1 MARYGSPVPSSPGD
15 NLKVALGVGAIGL
28 ILFFICLGTFNQGS
42 GGGGSRSGSGG
53 RDSISPRTPRATP
66 LIAGSTALIRSSVT
80 DFVLVAASRDAYD
93 RMWKLMQAK
102 DTVGLTRMALVGQ
115 VWTIQNETPCLVID
129 PGLTVCEVRLLDGD
143 WDGEAGFVSRAFVK
157 RK

>member
-42 GGGGSRSGSGG
+42 GGGSRSGSGS

-66 LIAGSTALIRSSVT
+66 LVAGSKALIRSSAA
-80 DFVLVAASRDAYD
+80 DFVLVAANQNAYD
-93 RMWKLMQAK
+93 RMQKLAQAGDK
-102 DTVGLTRMALVGQ
+102 VGLSRMALVGQ
-115 VWTIQNETPCLVID
+115 VWTIQNETPCLGID
-129 PGLTVCEVRLLDGD
+129 PGFSIVEVRLLDGD